1 MTYLILVLDLY
12 IFIRFCTLY
21 YIALHFSWFSFL
33 AWFSCLVLSC
43 PNSCYTLY
51 SVAFVIVKLNPS
63 NYRLGLGVVR
73 VPSTAALLLAWRLLL
88 DFGLASTG
96 MCTLFHLGSL
106 FAFRRHCHHH
116 QINARTRCSVL
127 YLPVRTDEWI
137 IAYENRMS
145 DRMYV

>member
-1 MTYLILVLDLY
+1 M
-12 IFIRFCTLY
+12 
-21 YIALHFSWFSFL
+21 
-33 AWFSCLVLSC
+33 
-43 PNSCYTLY
+43 
-51 SVAFVIVKLNPS
+51 IVKLTPP
-63 NYRLGLGVVR
+63 NYGLGLAFGLGLVR